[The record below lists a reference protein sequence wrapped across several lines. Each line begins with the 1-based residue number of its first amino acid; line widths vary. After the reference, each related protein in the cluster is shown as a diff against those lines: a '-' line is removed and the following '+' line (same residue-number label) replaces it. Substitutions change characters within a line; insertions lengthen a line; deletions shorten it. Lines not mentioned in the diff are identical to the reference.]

1 MSFNRRFAILAVPAI
16 VALGGGALAVHAA
29 STPTPTPSKSQA
41 QSPAESQTEDAA
53 NQAGETETANQ
64 AEDQVDQAGAQ
75 GQSGHEDTGANAD
88 HQFEGN
94 E

>member
-1 MSFNRRFAILAVPAI
+1 MTRTKFSVLVLAGVLA
-16 VALGGGALAVHAA
+16 AGAAGAQHEGHM
-29 STPTPTPSKSQA
+29 QA
-41 QSPAESQTEDAA
+41 QSPAESQTEDPA
-53 NQAGETETANQ
+53 NQAGETETAHQ